1 MKKLFILLAA
11 MATLVACDT
20 KELAPADLAGEWM
33 IAKVGET
40 TIANSAETL
49 LAFNDSLQ
57 MYSAYVGC
65 NRINGTY
72 LSTDSLVL
80 TDGLS
85 TKMYCE
91 GLMELEQ
98 ELCIS
103 LPQVKKAVS
112 CEDGKVALQNVEG
125 KTLLV
130 IKRLPSTEIED
141 QPLPLPHHRPEQ
153 ED

>member
-1 MKKLFILLAA
+1 MKKLFIIFAA
-11 MATLVACDT
+11 VATLTACGT
-20 KELAPADLAGEWM
+20 KKAETASTECAAETIEVVTLAPQELVGEWT

-40 TIANSAETL
+40 LIGDSIETQ

-98 ELCIS
+98 ALCLA
-103 LPQVKKAVS
+103 LPQVKQAVT
-112 CEDGKVALQNVEG
+112 CKCGGVALQNVAGE
-125 KTLLV
+125 TLLV
-130 IKRLPSTEIED
+130 IRK
-141 QPLPLPHHRPEQ
+141 
-153 ED
+153 

>member
-11 MATLVACDT
+11 VATLAACGT
-20 KELAPADLAGEWM
+20 RKAEKTECSAESIEVITLAPADLAGEWT

-40 TIANSAETL
+40 AIADSVETL
-49 LAFNDSLQ
+49 LAFNDSLH
-57 MYSAYVGC
+57 MYSAYLGC

-98 ELCIS
+98 ALCIA
-103 LPQVKKAVS
+103 LPQVKQAVT
-112 CEDGKVALQNVEG
+112 CKCGAVALQNAAGE
-125 KTLLV
+125 TLLV
-130 IKRLPSTEIED
+130 IKK
-141 QPLPLPHHRPEQ
+141 
-153 ED
+153 

>member
-11 MATLVACDT
+11 VATLAACGT
-20 KELAPADLAGEWM
+20 KKAETASTECAAETIEVVTLAPAQLVGEWT

-40 TIANSAETL
+40 AIADSVETL

-98 ELCIS
+98 VLCVA
-103 LPQVKKAVS
+103 LPQVKQAVT
-112 CEDGKVALQNVEG
+112 CKCGGVALQNAAGE
-125 KTLLV
+125 TLLV
-130 IKRLPSTEIED
+130 IKK
-141 QPLPLPHHRPEQ
+141 
-153 ED
+153 